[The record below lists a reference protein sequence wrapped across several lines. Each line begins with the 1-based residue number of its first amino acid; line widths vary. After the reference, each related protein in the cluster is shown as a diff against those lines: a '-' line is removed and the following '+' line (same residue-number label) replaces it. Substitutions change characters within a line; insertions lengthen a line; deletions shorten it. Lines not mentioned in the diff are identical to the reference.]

1 MDKRTLHLSPADLMV
16 IHSGLNAIRNSV
28 GTHGSDKSLEE
39 QEQIFELQ
47 RKLGHQQGDFELSL
61 DESHILL
68 GDLERYRA
76 ILTDL
81 PDPRKGEELDM
92 LISVLK
98 APPGGRVVRED

>member
-1 MDKRTLHLSPADLMV
+1 MDKRTVHLSPADLMV

-28 GTHGSDKSLEE
+28 GTHGSDKSPEE

-68 GDLERYRA
+68 GDLE
-76 ILTDL
+76 TDL
-81 PDPRKGEELDM
+81 PEPGKGEELEM

-98 APPGGRVVRED
+98 APPAGRVVRED